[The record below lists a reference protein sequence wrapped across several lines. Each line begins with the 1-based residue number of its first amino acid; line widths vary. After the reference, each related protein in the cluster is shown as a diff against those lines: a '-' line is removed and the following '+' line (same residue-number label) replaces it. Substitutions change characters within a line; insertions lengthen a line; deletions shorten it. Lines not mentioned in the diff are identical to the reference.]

1 MTPRKIKT
9 SAKAP
14 AKMPKKFAAKTTA
27 KTIKAKTIKAKT
39 ISAKPTE
46 KLAAKAATKPATKP
60 AGQTQKAGR
69 IHIGIGGWTFE
80 PWRGVFYPEGLAHA
94 KELAYAGEHLT
105 SIEVNGT
112 FYRSQTPATF
122 RKWASEVPQGFVFA
136 LKGPRFATNRRVLKE
151 AGDSIKRFL
160 DSGVTELGAH
170 LGPLLWQ
177 FAPTKKFD
185 PADFGGFLELL
196 PDKYNGHTIRHVVE
210 VRHDSFSTPEFT
222 ALLRTFNMPVVFTDH
237 ARYPNIADITGGFVY
252 ARLQRGKDTIVTA
265 YPQDDIDAWAQ
276 RLQSWAD
283 GGAPD
288 DLPLVEAAQNRA
300 SAKSGP
306 RDVFAYVIHE
316 GKVRA
321 PAGAMALI
329 EKLR

>member
-1 MTPRKIKT
+1 MTP
-9 SAKAP
+9 AKAP
-14 AKMPKKFAAKTTA
+14 AKAPAKTAKSSQSTAKSPAKTAAK
-27 KTIKAKTIKAKT
+27 
-39 ISAKPTE
+39 SE
-46 KLAAKAATKPATKP
+46 
-60 AGQTQKAGR
+60 KAGR
-69 IHIGIGGWTFE
+69 VFIGSGGWTFE
-80 PWRGVFYPEGLAHA
+80 PWRGVFYPKGLAHA
-94 KELAYAGEHLT
+94 KELTYASERLT

-122 RKWASEVPQGFVFA
+122 RKWASGVPDCFVFA
-136 LKGPRFATNRRVLKE
+136 LKGPRFAVNRRVLKE
-151 AGDSIKRFL
+151 AGDSLKRFF
-160 DSGVTELGAH
+160 DSGITELGDH

-177 FAPTKKFD
+177 FAPTKQFA

-196 PDKYNGHTIRHVVE
+196 PDKYNGHTIRHVIE
-210 VRHDSFSTPEFT
+210 VRHDSFSTPEFM
-222 ALLRTFNMPVVFTDH
+222 ALLRTFKMPVVFTDH
-237 ARYPNIADITGGFVY
+237 ARYPNIADITGDFVY

-265 YPQDDIDAWAQ
+265 YPPQEIDEWAA
-276 RLQSWAD
+276 RLQSWAN

-288 DLPLVEAAQNRA
+288 DLPLVEKPRTAAPSQ
-300 SAKSGP
+300 P